1 MNLSRLTNFPPPPS
15 LQSPDSPFPLL
26 FPPPPFSTPS
36 ISFLST
42 SLLPSTPSPA
52 PLRDDEHK
60 GGCEGVDSV
69 EEGGGLLG
77 VQQTPLFPP
86 SINPTTARS
95 SAVTQEK
102 EKEKEVEGERK
113 QLSRAEFE
121 SGATTE
127 SSVATRPLC
136 EIVTA
141 ATPAC
146 RSRWSLVVIISSSLI
161 LMLI

>member
-1 MNLSRLTNFPPPPS
+1 M
-15 LQSPDSPFPLL
+15 
-26 FPPPPFSTPS
+26 
-36 ISFLST
+36 
-42 SLLPSTPSPA
+42 
-52 PLRDDEHK
+52 
-60 GGCEGVDSV
+60 

-102 EKEKEVEGERK
+102 AKEVEGERK

-146 RSRWSLVVIISSSLI
+146 RSRWSLVVIISSSLL

>member
-1 MNLSRLTNFPPPPS
+1 MFA
-15 LQSPDSPFPLL
+15 L
-26 FPPPPFSTPS
+26 FL
-36 ISFLST
+36 SFLQVG
-42 SLLPSTPSPA
+42 
-52 PLRDDEHK
+52 DEDA
-60 GGCEGVDSV
+60 GEAFLT
-69 EEGGGLLG
+69 ENE
-77 VQQTPLFPP
+77 
-86 SINPTTARS
+86 
-95 SAVTQEK
+95 

-136 EIVTA
+136 ETVTI

-161 LMLI
+161 LMLR